1 MRVRRASTGIEICRE
16 TKEQHVAQ
24 KIENR
29 FVHRRVSAFGSADG
43 AFDDFT
49 IFFAYGLTRSEIGSV
64 NRETGDRLAHSTR
77 ERLEREIT
85 VPTAPLRKPIEHVAE
100 HIDVVRQRELHHLEL
115 FRIQQMTKR
124 HRVTDETMK
133 RFCDRFLG
141 RGIDE
146 QLRYLIGKIVASGA
160 VQAPI
165 VAQPLGTC
173 EDFLG
178 DHVNGAPIF
187 G

>member
-1 MRVRRASTGIEICRE
+1 
-16 TKEQHVAQ
+16 
-24 KIENR
+24 
-29 FVHRRVSAFGSADG
+29 
-43 AFDDFT
+43 
-49 IFFAYGLTRSEIGSV
+49 
-64 NRETGDRLAHSTR
+64 
-77 ERLEREIT
+77 
-85 VPTAPLRKPIEHVAE
+85 
-100 HIDVVRQRELHHLEL
+100 
-115 FRIQQMTKR
+115 MTKR

-146 QLRYLIGKIVASGA
+146 QLCHLIGKIVASGA

-165 VAQPLGTC
+165 VTQSLGTR

-178 DHVNGAPIF
+178 DHVNSAPIF